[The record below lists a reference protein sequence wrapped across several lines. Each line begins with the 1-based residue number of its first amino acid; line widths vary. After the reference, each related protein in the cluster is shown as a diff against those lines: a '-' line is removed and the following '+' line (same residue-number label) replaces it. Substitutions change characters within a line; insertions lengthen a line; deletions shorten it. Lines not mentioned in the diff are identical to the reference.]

1 MRLKYILG
9 FVIII
14 GFIVFAGVKLKSSI
28 TPYVSLAE
36 AQKTNRVVQVK
47 GERVPGSERYDFK
60 RKEFIFKMKDKEGT
74 VFEVR
79 YFGVKPSNFE
89 MATEVVAVGTYEN
102 GVFQAQ
108 KLLVKCPSKYQAE
121 QAPGVKS

>member
-9 FVIII
+9 FAIII
-14 GFIVFAGVKLKSSI
+14 GFVVFAGMKLKSSI
-28 TPYVSLAE
+28 TPYVTLAE
-36 AQKTNRVVQVK
+36 AQQSHRVVQVK

-60 RKEFIFKMKDKEGT
+60 RKEFIFKMRDKDGT
-74 VFEVR
+74 EFEVR

-102 GVFQAQ
+102 GVFRAD

-121 QAPGVKS
+121 QAPGVQS

>member
-14 GFIVFAGVKLKSSI
+14 GFMVFAGVKLTKSI
-28 TPYVSLAE
+28 TPYVTLAE
-36 AQKTNRVVQVK
+36 AQKTSRVVQVK

-60 RKEFIFKMKDKEGT
+60 RKEFVFKMKDKSGA

-79 YFGVKPSNFE
+79 YYGVKPSNFE
-89 MATEVVAVGTYEN
+89 MATEVVAIGSYQN

-121 QAPGVKS
+121 QAPGVQS

>member
-1 MRLKYILG
+1 MRIKYILG
-9 FVIII
+9 FFIII
-14 GFIVFAGVKLKSSI
+14 AFVVFAGVKLKSSI
-28 TPYVSLAE
+28 TPYVSLEE
-36 AQKTNRVVQVK
+36 AKTTERVVQVK
-47 GERVPGSERYDFK
+47 GERIPGSERYDFK
-60 RKEFIFKMKDKEGT
+60 RKEFIFKMKDPNGKE
-74 VFEVR
+74 FEVR

-89 MATEVVAVGTYEN
+89 MASEIVAIGTYKD